1 MLTLTRAAGDY
12 LKSVLER
19 AKASEDTAIRIVLE
33 DDELAP
39 ALDTERPGDETLDYH
54 GKTVLLLDAE
64 MCEYLADSTLD
75 LQATDDG
82 LRLLILQRGGQAIN
96 GLTMADELRPRLL
109 RGRDDACR
117 GIAL

>member
-12 LKSVLER
+12 LKSVLDR

-39 ALDTERPGDETLDYH
+39 ALDTERPGDEALDYH
-54 GKTVLLLDAE
+54 GRTVLLLDAE

-75 LQATDDG
+75 LQPTDDG
-82 LRLLILQRGGQAIN
+82 LRLLILQ
-96 GLTMADELRPRLL
+96 
-109 RGRDDACR
+109 
-117 GIAL
+117 